1 MARTLRRPMFRIGG
15 MAHEQRTGYMGGGM
29 NGVMSGIMPTQPD
42 AGLNPRI
49 CLLYTSDAADE

>member
-29 NGVMSGIMPTQPD
+29 SGIMSGITPRQPD
-42 AGLNPRI
+42 AGLTPI
-49 CLLYTSDAADE
+49 MGLA